1 VKKQPT
7 LAERIKSLRES
18 AGLSQ
23 SELAGSA
30 GVTKS
35 AVGMIE
41 TGKRPYPQ
49 ADTLARI
56 ARALGTTSEKLLG
69 M

>member
-1 VKKQPT
+1 MKKQPT
-7 LAERIKSLRES
+7 LAERIKSLREK

-23 SELAGSA
+23 RALAAEA
-30 GVTKS
+30 GIS
-35 AVGMIE
+35 QPAVGMIE
-41 TGKRPYPQ
+41 SGRRTLPQ